1 MRKNH
6 FNRAHLKDVKVVFIG
21 CILVVDRDILLPF
34 LAAARQDV
42 VEGNGYQTL
51 RPHLSLQAAHQEAVA
66 VLRGFSVRIQDGF

>member
-1 MRKNH
+1 MRKNR

-42 VEGNGYQTL
+42 VEGNHTHL
-51 RPHLSLQAAHQEAVA
+51 HLSLQAAHQEAVA